1 MIANMFKMLSIEL
14 SNRNR
19 ACHGPI
25 TPPPNHFRSTRE
37 PVVNKAPHQAFTNG
51 TRQAASANST
61 LSAKGF

>member
-14 SNRNR
+14 SNRDG

-25 TPPPNHFRSTRE
+25 IPPNHFRSTRE
-37 PVVNKAPHQAFTNG
+37 PVVNNAPHQAFTNG
-51 TRQAASANST
+51 TRQAASANAT

>member
-14 SNRNR
+14 SNRNG

-25 TPPPNHFRSTRE
+25 TPHPITFAAPRE
-37 PVVNKAPHQAFTNG
+37 PVVNNAPHQAFTNG

-61 LSAKGF
+61 LPAKGF